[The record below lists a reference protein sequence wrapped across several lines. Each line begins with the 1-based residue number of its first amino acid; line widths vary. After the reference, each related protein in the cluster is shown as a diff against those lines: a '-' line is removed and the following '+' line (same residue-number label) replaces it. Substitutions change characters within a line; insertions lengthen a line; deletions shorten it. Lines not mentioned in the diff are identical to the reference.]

1 MVLRFPYREQSAKAG
16 RRRLLGATLLALF
29 IVLFNI
35 ISGGRVTGVLRS
47 MTVRVSLEAQAI
59 VENVLGRGY
68 FVSHATLAAE
78 NESLQA
84 QVTTLTERVA
94 LSDTL
99 TAEVST
105 LAALAHLA
113 TSTRGITAPIASSF
127 ISSPYGT
134 FLIGAG
140 SAEGVSNGSVVLSSG
155 GTVLARVT
163 SVSAHASTA
172 VEIFASGHSL
182 NVLID
187 GAAITAR
194 GVGLGNAT
202 AAVPHGVKVS
212 VGDVVTSPEL
222 LGRPV
227 GVVGHV
233 DADTSSATTQTYIGL
248 PVNLSVLKYVYIVPS
263 IQ

>member
-1 MVLRFPYREQSAKAG
+1 MALRFSYREQSAKTG
-16 RRRLLGATLLALF
+16 RRRLLGATLLALV

-35 ISGGRVTGVLRS
+35 VSGGRVTAIARS
-47 MTVRVSLEAQAI
+47 ITARVSLDAQAI

-68 FVSHATLAAE
+68 FVSHATLAAQ
-78 NESLQA
+78 NESLQG
-84 QVTTLTERVA
+84 QVAALTERVA

-99 TAEVST
+99 SAEVST
-105 LAALAHLA
+105 LAELAHLA

-134 FLIGAG
+134 FLVGAG
-140 SAEGVSNGSVVLSSG
+140 SAEGVTSSSIVLSSG
-155 GTVLARVT
+155 GTVLGRVT
-163 SVSAHASTA
+163 SVSAHASTV

-212 VGDVVTSPEL
+212 VGDVVTAPEL
-222 LGRPV
+222 EGRPV

-233 DADTSSATTQTYIGL
+233 DADTSSASTQTYIGL

>member
-1 MVLRFPYREQSAKAG
+1 MALRFSYREQSAKTG
-16 RRRLLGATLLALF
+16 RRRLLAMTLLALL
-29 IVLFNI
+29 IVLFNM
-35 ISGGRVTGVLRS
+35 ISGGSVTALVRGV
-47 MTVRVSLEAQAI
+47 TARVSLDAQAI
-59 VENVLGRGY
+59 MENVLGRGY
-68 FVSHATLAAE
+68 FVSHATLAAQ

-84 QVTTLTERVA
+84 QVATLTERVA

-99 TAEVST
+99 SAEVAT
-105 LAALAHLA
+105 LAELAHLA

-140 SAEGVSNGSVVLSSG
+140 SAEGVSNGSIVLSSG
-155 GTVLARVT
+155 GTALGRVA
-163 SVSAHASTA
+163 SVSAHAATV
-172 VEIFASGHSL
+172 VELFASGHSL

-187 GAAITAR
+187 GAAITAH

-212 VGDVVTSPEL
+212 VGDVVTAPEL
-222 LGRPV
+222 QGRPV

-248 PVNLSVLKYVYIVPS
+248 PVNLSALKYVYIVPAT
-263 IQ
+263 Q